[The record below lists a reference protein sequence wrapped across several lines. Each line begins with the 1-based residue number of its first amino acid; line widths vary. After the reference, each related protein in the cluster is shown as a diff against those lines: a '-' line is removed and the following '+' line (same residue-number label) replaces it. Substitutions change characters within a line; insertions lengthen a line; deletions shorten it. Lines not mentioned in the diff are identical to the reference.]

1 MTAGMRYRNTV
12 LSLLLLQLG
21 SLAGCD
27 GMSSGA
33 PKDDRPDEL
42 TFLFKMHGDV
52 SGEQDFRAMTSD
64 ADVIAMARDQLLLP
78 ENERNMF
85 ISGPIDRGNGG
96 HNFDW
101 NWHFVPDQWTL
112 TEFAIELCDGNAV
125 LVSQDVDYW
134 VDTVGQFCPW
144 DSYVAREEP

>member
-1 MTAGMRYRNTV
+1 MHYGNKWI
-12 LSLLLLQLG
+12 LLLPLTLF
-21 SLAGCD
+21 AGCD
-27 GMSSGA
+27 DMSFGS
-33 PKDDRPDEL
+33 PPMDDSPGEV

-52 SGEQDFRAMTSD
+52 TGGQDFRAVTDD
-64 ADVIAMARDQLLLP
+64 AEVIAMVRDQLQLP
-78 ENERNMF
+78 ENERNLF
-85 ISGPIDRGNGG
+85 IIGPIDRGNDG

-101 NWHFVPDQWTL
+101 NWHFVPAEWEL

-144 DSYVAREEP
+144 GSYVAREEL